1 MLIPVL
7 LGILLLG
14 MAIVLQTAVVSQI
27 TLLHGPADLI
37 LLVLLGWILHTR
49 VEGKWQWGL
58 IAGFL
63 VGIASALPLWLPIG
77 AYLLVTGLAY
87 LLQTRVWQVP
97 IMSLYVTTIAGTFI
111 VQGISFLY
119 LVVTGTP
126 LAFSESLNL
135 IILPSVILNSL
146 LALPVYAVIGEVA
159 NWVYPPEIEA

>member
-1 MLIPVL
+1 
-7 LGILLLG
+7 
-14 MAIVLQTAVVSQI
+14 
-27 TLLHGPADLI
+27 LI
-37 LLVLLGWILHTR
+37 LLVLLGWVLHAR
-49 VEGKWQWGL
+49 VEGKWYWGL

-63 VGIASALPLWLPIG
+63 FGIASALPLWLPIV
-77 AYLLVTGLAY
+77 AYLLVTALAN

-111 VQGISFLY
+111 VQGISFFY

-126 LAFSESLNL
+126 LSFNESLNL

-159 NWVYPPEIEA
+159 NWLYPPELES